1 MNSIVA
7 HRMVNS
13 TCYILQLK
21 VKILCCCKQHSLTY
35 LILDLKE
42 Q

>member
-13 TCYILQLK
+13 TCYILRLK
-21 VKILCCCKQHSLTY
+21 VKICCCKQHLLTY
-35 LILDLKE
+35 LILVTF
-42 Q
+42 